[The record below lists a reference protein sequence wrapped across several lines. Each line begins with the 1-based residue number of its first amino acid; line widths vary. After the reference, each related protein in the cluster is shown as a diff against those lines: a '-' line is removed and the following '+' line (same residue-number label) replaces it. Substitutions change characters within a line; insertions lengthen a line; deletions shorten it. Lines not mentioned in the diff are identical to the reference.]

1 MLKSKKNLRTITNI
15 PDDLWNEIKNILP
28 AEKPEDTIGRPIVP
42 YRKVF
47 DGIVFVLRTGCQW
60 KMLPKVYG
68 SGSTCHRR
76 YQEWM
81 QLGIFY
87 KLWSRLLQKYDKKIG
102 IKWDWQSLDSI
113 SIKSPLGGR

>member
-68 SGSTCHRR
+68 SGSTFHRK
-76 YQEWM
+76 YQELM
-81 QLGIFY
+81 KLVIFDT
-87 KLWSRLLQKYDKKIG
+87 LWSRFLQKYDKKIG

-113 SIKSPLGGR
+113 SIKSPLRKR

>member
-60 KMLPKVYG
+60 KMLPKDYS
-68 SGSTCHRR
+68 SGSACHRKIPGMDAIR
-76 YQEWM
+76 Y
-81 QLGIFY
+81 F
-87 KLWSRLLQKYDKKIG
+87 
-102 IKWDWQSLDSI
+102 
-113 SIKSPLGGR
+113 